1 LASSWRKR
9 VINSERRGYNFIPKD
24 FLMNYRNAKR
34 LANGWIDCEIEH
46 LHFGWIP
53 FTCDPNDAGALF
65 DVAAL
70 HATMDADPATA
81 AYVPPTQE
89 ELDAAAAEAVRAER
103 DYKLASEVDPIVSNP
118 LRWAD
123 LTAEKQAEW
132 VAYRRALLDITAQ
145 PGFPHS
151 VVWPTKPE

>member
-1 LASSWRKR
+1 
-9 VINSERRGYNFIPKD
+9 
-24 FLMNYRNAKR
+24 MNYRKAQR

-46 LHFGWIP
+46 ETHGWIP
-53 FTCDPNDAGALF
+53 FTCNPNDTGAQF

-70 HATMDADPATA
+70 HAQMDADPETA

-89 ELDAAAAEAVRAER
+89 ELDAAAAETVRAER

-132 VAYRRALLDITAQ
+132 AAYRRALLDITAQ
-145 PGFPHS
+145 PDFPRD
-151 VVWPTKPE
+151 VVWPTKPEEAT

>member
-1 LASSWRKR
+1 
-9 VINSERRGYNFIPKD
+9 
-24 FLMNYRNAKR
+24 MNYRNAQR

-46 LHFGWIP
+46 ESFGWIP
-53 FTCDPNDAGALF
+53 FSCDPNDTGAKL

-70 HATMDADPATA
+70 HAQMDADPDTA

-89 ELDAAAAEAVRAER
+89 ELDAAAAETVRAER
-103 DYKLASEVDPIVSNP
+103 DAKLASEVDPIVTNP

-132 VAYRRALLDITAQ
+132 AAYRRALLDITEQ
-145 PGFPHS
+145 SGFPHDL
-151 VVWPTKPE
+151 VWPVKPE

>member
-1 LASSWRKR
+1 
-9 VINSERRGYNFIPKD
+9 
-24 FLMNYRNAKR
+24 MNYRNAQR

-46 LHFGWIP
+46 ETFGWIP
-53 FTCDPNDAGALF
+53 FSCDPNDTGAQF

-70 HATMDADPATA
+70 HAQMDADPDTA

-89 ELDAAAAEAVRAER
+89 ELDAAAAETIREER
-103 DYKLASEVDPIVSNP
+103 DAKLASEVDPIVTNP

-132 VAYRRALLDITAQ
+132 AAYRRALLDITAQ
-145 PGFPHS
+145 SGFPHD